1 MRHRFCDCLSLFQ
14 KKAEKR
20 QKDECGLKN
29 GVTVIS
35 WSHGNRSRRQDKT
48 GDRFWKIA
56 RKTDGPRSV
65 SPAFPAWRI
74 GRKKKYS
81 FAETQIT
88 SSKNGKDYDMQE
100 KAIASEKLVAA
111 KWPGGQVLPLDRH
124 PLAGRLGRDCF
135 PASRIHSTPK
145 SAPVLIGGGAA

>member
-1 MRHRFCDCLSLFQ
+1 MEDR
-14 KKAEKR
+14 KKNRWSAIR
-20 QKDECGLKN
+20 
-29 GVTVIS
+29 VT
-35 WSHGNRSRRQDKT
+35 
-48 GDRFWKIA
+48 
-56 RKTDGPRSV
+56 SV
-65 SPAFPAWRI
+65 SGMEDRTE
-74 GRKKKYS
+74 KNYC

-145 SAPVLIGGGAA
+145 GAPVLIEGGAA